1 MRSVQPISIGEV
13 IFALDPYRGPYR
25 GMVRAAHRGARRQSP
40 DLAGEA
46 GEKPVCVAVRESNKA
61 AVSVRV
67 SEGKSV
73 VPIRVRREEKEK
85 RAEEMPLVP
94 GRHTK
99 PKPKYLGSEFIEPPL
114 ARLMARR

>member
-85 RAEEMPLVP
+85 HAEEMPLVP

-114 ARLMARR
+114 LMARR